1 MPSITPSLW
10 FDQDLEEAAEFY
22 TSVFP
27 NSRIEGFNRTTQAG
41 PGEPGT
47 VLSGS
52 FVLDGTRFI
61 GINGGPEFTF
71 DEAISF
77 QVNCESQEEI
87 DEFWAKLSDGG
98 QEGPCGWLKDR
109 FGLSWQIVPTLQ
121 DELLRDPDVEKA
133 QRAMKAVLGMGK
145 IDIAEVQRAVNEG

>member
-1 MPSITPSLW
+1 MVMMVNFELAG
-10 FDQDLEEAAEFY
+10 QEF
-22 TSVFP
+22 
-27 NSRIEGFNRTTQAG
+27 IA
-41 PGEPGT
+41 
-47 VLSGS
+47 L
-52 FVLDGTRFI
+52 
-61 GINGGPEFTF
+61 NGGPEFTF